1 MVDCLQF
8 LDEYR
13 LGILYVTEGD
23 GALTEIAVGYL
34 RVENSVDKVANG
46 NGGAGEM
53 FFAVGWLEG
62 YVKVFKVFHVFTC

>member
-1 MVDCLQF
+1 MRSSPLSVFARFEVAD
-8 LDEYR
+8 D
-13 LGILYVTEGD
+13 D
-23 GALTEIAVGYL
+23 GE
-34 RVENSVDKVANG
+34 VDKVANR